1 MIYPSVDSL
10 VEKVDSKYTLAITAA
25 KRARQIR
32 EGSRPQVKTSSLK
45 EVSIALAEIADDK
58 IMYERVRD
66 GIK

>member
-10 VEKVDSKYTLAITAA
+10 IEKVDSKYTLTITTA

-32 EGSRPQVKTSSLK
+32 EGSRPQVKTNSLK

-58 IMYERVRD
+58 VKYERVRD